1 MLGAIIGDIVGSK
14 YEFNNIRT
22 KVFPLFSKY
31 SFFTDDSVMTLAIGK
46 ALLKCKGDYTNLTQI
61 VVQTMQTVGRKY
73 PDSGYGNMFKMWM
86 FSKNPKPYNS
96 FGNGSAMRVS
106 ACGIV
111 GKTLEEVKY
120 LSKTVTE
127 VSHNHPEGIK
137 GAEAVAVSIY
147 FALHGKTKKYI
158 YEYINKHY
166 YRLDFTL
173 DSIRETYRF
182 NETCQGTVPQA
193 LVAFF
198 ESKDFEDAIKDMSN
212 CTGEL
217 YALMTENNSDSLN
230 NVATETAN
238 NTTTISES
246 SNTLNPFLSLGDS
259 KTTTTNID
267 KPNNVETMHS
277 AAVTETPA

>member
-31 SFFTDDSVMTLAIGK
+31 CFFTDDSVMTLAVAK
-46 ALLKCKGDYTNLTQI
+46 ALLKCKGDYTNLTQV

-106 ACGIV
+106 ACGIL

-166 YRLDFTL
+166 YKLDFTL

-198 ESKDFEDAIKDMSN
+198 ESKDFEDAIRN
-212 CTGEL
+212 
-217 YALMTENNSDSLN
+217 A
-230 NVATETAN
+230 
-238 NTTTISES
+238 ISIG
-246 SNTLNPFLSLGDS
+246 GDS
-259 KTTTTNID
+259 DTVAAITGSIAGAYYGIPSGIMSRAKKYLDKYLLRIVID
-267 KPNNVETMHS
+267 FEEVYPH
-277 AAVTETPA
+277 ATPMEIKNA